1 MTSLRGE
8 PLAKRVYPSHI
19 TMHPFV
25 RRILRSKK
33 SVLQSFATGEEKI
46 ILYRILSWCLASR
59 FQYLRNSCTYPPKP
73 TKVTNNRT
81 KESIL
86 KPNLFHGPHSLPA
99 ASSKPVQP
107 ERRLQI
113 RLATMGAY
121 FGTTRV
127 AYGHLHLSPAN
138 PAHGQ
143 QAISFLS
150 PWVRND

>member
-1 MTSLRGE
+1 MSILHTLLESM
-8 PLAKRVYPSHI
+8 Y
-19 TMHPFV
+19 PFV
-25 RRILRSKK
+25 RILRSKK
-33 SVLQSFATGEEKI
+33 SVLQSFATEGEKI
-46 ILYRILSWCLASR
+46 ILYRILSWCLAGISLSINR
-59 FQYLRNSCTYPPKP
+59 QYLRNSCTYPPKR
-73 TKVTNNRT
+73 TKVTYNRT

-86 KPNLFHGPHSLPA
+86 KPNLFQGPHPLLA

-138 PAHGQ
+138 PAH
-143 QAISFLS
+143 
-150 PWVRND
+150 